1 MGIPDKIKKRVEN
14 LRKIIEKHNYLYY
27 VMDTPE
33 IEDTAYDSLVLEL
46 QKLEKEY
53 PSLKTETSPT
63 QRVGGEPLKEFKKV
77 RHRVPQWSFN
87 DAFSQ
92 EDIKD
97 FDERVRN
104 FLRKS
109 SHFAKAS
116 RDEDIHPH
124 YTCELKIDG
133 LKIVLSYKKGELI
146 MAATRGDGV
155 VGEDVTNN
163 IKTIVSIPL
172 KLLKPIDIIVEGE
185 VWLGKNNF
193 EKINKERKKKEEILF
208 ANPRNAA
215 AGTLR
220 QLDPKIVAERKLD
233 SFIYDLAQSKETPD
247 SQIEELQYLQT
258 LGFKVNKNFKLCQD
272 IEEVIGYWKSWHL
285 PTGQAGGRQEAK
297 KDKED
302 YLIDGVV
309 VKINETKY
317 QNLLGYTGKAPRFAI
332 AFKFPAEQVTTVVLD
347 IVLQVGRTGVLTP
360 VAHLRPVLVAGST
373 VSRATLHNE
382 DEIKRLDVRIG
393 DTVILQKAGDIIPD
407 IVSVVKDMRTGKE
420 KQFIWPMKVADC
432 GGDGS
437 TERMTGEAAWRCK
450 NKNSFIQK
458 KRKFYHFA
466 GKQAFDIDGLGPK
479 IIGALLDAELI
490 SGYDDVFTLKKG
502 DLLALPRFA
511 EKSVDNLLNSIE
523 KAKNVNLPR
532 LIISLSISNVGEE
545 TAYLLSNEFESI
557 ERLKEAKIERLEKIE
572 GIGPIVARSIIDW
585 FKSKE
590 NIKQLGKLLR
600 YISITREAQVS
611 PSTGSGQKSKIF
623 GKTFVLTGTL
633 PSMSR
638 DEAKEKIRSLGG
650 NISSSISKETDFVVA
665 GESPGSK
672 YKKALE
678 LGVRVLDGQ
687 EFKKLI

>member
-1 MGIPDKIKKRVEN
+1 LKLNKNLKAKNALICGSILGMEIPDKIKKRVEN
-14 LRKIIEKHNYLYY
+14 LREIIEKHNYLYY

-33 IEDTAYDSLVLEL
+33 IEDTAYDSLVLDL

-77 RHRVPQWSFN
+77 RHQVSQWSFN
-87 DAFSQ
+87 DAFSE
-92 EDIKD
+92 EDMRD
-97 FDERVRN
+97 FDERVKRMLEKESN
-104 FLRKS
+104 RKIKPTY
-109 SHFAKAS
+109 A
-116 RDEDIHPH
+116 
-124 YTCELKIDG
+124 CELKIDG

-146 MAATRGDGV
+146 IAATRGDGV

-163 IKTIVSIPL
+163 IKTITSVPL
-172 KLLKPIDIIVEGE
+172 KLLKPIDIVVEGE

-220 QLDPKIVAERKLD
+220 QLDSKIVAERKLD
-233 SFIYDLAQSKETPD
+233 SFIYDLAQSEETPT

-258 LGFKVNKNFKLCQD
+258 LGFKVNKNFKLCRD
-272 IEEVIGYWKSWHL
+272 IEEVISYWKSW
-285 PTGQAGGRQEAK
+285 QNK
-297 KDKED
+297 KNKED

-332 AFKFPAEQVTTVVLD
+332 AFKFPAEQVTTVVED

-407 IVSVVKDMRTGKE
+407 IVSVVKDLRTGKE

-437 TERMTGEAAWRCK
+437 IERMAGEAAWRCK

-490 SGYDDVFTLKKG
+490 SRYDDVFTLKKG
-502 DLLALPRFA
+502 DLLVLPRFA

-545 TAYLLSNEFESI
+545 TAYLLADNFQTI
-557 ERLKEAKIERLEKIE
+557 EKLKKVKTEDLEKIE

-585 FKSKE
+585 FKGKE
-590 NIKQLGKLLR
+590 NIKILDKLLKHVK
-600 YISITREAQVS
+600 IQDSPFS
-611 PSTGSGQKSKIF
+611 GPSTSNVKF
-623 GKTFVLTGTL
+623 VGKTFVLTGTL

-650 NISSSISKETDFVVA
+650 NVSSFVSKETDFVVA

-672 YKKALE
+672 YEKALE
-678 LGVRVLDGQ
+678 LGVRVLDEQ
-687 EFKKLI
+687 EFKKFI